1 MEMAV
6 EVRIHDTF
14 AVVDGGD
21 NDNLELHSGC
31 FHSSL
36 AENSS
41 EMSLD
46 EEKIYP
52 EECRHL
58 VNIFLEF
65 SVTDSDTG

>member
-1 MEMAV
+1 MVV

-21 NDNLELHSGC
+21 NDNLELHSGP

-36 AENSS
+36 VENSS
-41 EMSLD
+41 ETSLD
-46 EEKIYP
+46 EVKIYP

-58 VNIFLEF
+58 VNIFSDF
-65 SVTDSDTG
+65 SVIDSDTC